1 MSGLTS
7 RNFIFWV
14 YRFIVNYGKK
24 WTFQVRGTFRVEY
37 WYRYLLTT
45 AVHPRPFVQIYPQ
58 KNSRFAAALEN
69 GSSYQLVLRRTN
81 FPSTFFSMNP

>member
-24 WTFQVRGTFRVEY
+24 WTFQVRGTVGVEY
-37 WYRYLLTT
+37 WYRYL
-45 AVHPRPFVQIYPQ
+45 V
-58 KNSRFAAALEN
+58 N
-69 GSSYQLVLRRTN
+69 
-81 FPSTFFSMNP
+81 